1 MRKLR
6 LQILVFGL
14 ALVSGFQS
22 RAQSAQTVMDLN
34 NFVSDALW
42 YADAFITPATDAAV
56 YQASSGWIATPQKA
70 KLWDVNLS
78 LHTNIF
84 FVPKANRKLTI
95 NNADFAFL
103 EIEDA
108 SSAIVPTAIG
118 NDDQIYLV
126 GTFNE
131 GPIQQDVRIKTP
143 EGLDAETVIYPYIQ
157 ASLGLWYGTEI
168 LAKYSYNVKLKK
180 GHYQVYGVGIKHN
193 LSQYLKS
200 LEAKNIYLSIFA
212 GVSKEEIAFD
222 FLTSDTEQFGSLGL
236 NEITGLVDTY
246 QFQVNGSKKWNK
258 FELMAG
264 VITNVSNIEYEV
276 GGDNGTTALL
286 LPVKSFVNTRLSEIY
301 KTKINSI
308 GELSARYQFGP
319 IYTQAAFAFGKFA
332 NTNVSIQYQF

>member
-1 MRKLR
+1 MRKR
-6 LQILVFGL
+6 QFKILFLGL
-14 ALVSGFQS
+14 ALSSGFQS
-22 RAQSAQTVMDLN
+22 HAQSAQTLVDLN

-42 YADAFITPATDAAV
+42 YADKFITPATDAAV

-70 KLWDVNLS
+70 KLWDVNVS

-84 FVPKANRKLTI
+84 FVPKANRKFTVS
-95 NNADFAFL
+95 NSDFAFL
-103 EIEDA
+103 EIEGA
-108 SSAIVPTAIG
+108 SSVTVPTAIG
-118 NDDQIYLV
+118 NDDQYYV
-126 GTFNE
+126 TGSFT
-131 GPIQQDVRIKTP
+131 DVPNGDIRIKTP
-143 EGLDAETVIYPYIQ
+143 EGLDAGTVIYPYVQ

-193 LSQYLKS
+193 LSQYVKS

-222 FLTSDTEQFGSLGL
+222 FLTSETEQFGSLGL
-236 NEITGLVDTY
+236 NEIVGLVDTY
-246 QFQVNGSKKWNK
+246 QFQVNGSKKWKK

-276 GGDNGTTALL
+276 GGENGTTALL
-286 LPVKSFVNTRLSEIY
+286 VPVKSFVNNRLSEIY

-308 GELSARYQFGP
+308 GELSGRYQFGKHLFG
-319 IYTQAAFAFGKFA
+319 QAAFAFGKFA
-332 NTNVSIQYQF
+332 NTNISLQYEF